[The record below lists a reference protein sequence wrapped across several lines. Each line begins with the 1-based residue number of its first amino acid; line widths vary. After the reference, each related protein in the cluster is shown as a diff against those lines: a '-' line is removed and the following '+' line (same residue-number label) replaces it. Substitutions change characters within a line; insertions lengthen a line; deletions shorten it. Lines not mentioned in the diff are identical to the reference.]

1 MKTLI
6 CNRTILVLKDIVSI
20 RSASLNLGTGC
31 EMLIRRIDPP
41 VADPSTATSRSL
53 SIWAVLEG
61 RIGDDKQVLALASA
75 LRGAVR
81 IIQLGDT
88 IPQVIAGRGLDV
100 IGIDAPWH
108 KRKFSDR
115 EFPDLMIAAGGRS
128 VTLARWIKRASHGRT
143 KVVFLGRPWARMGD
157 LDLVVTTPQYALP
170 RVANV
175 QMNLLP
181 LNHIE
186 ASRLEEMGACWEPK
200 FAHLPRPWIGVLVGG
215 NSGSFRM
222 TPDCAKRLGGQL
234 SRLAQETGGSVLLTT
249 SARTPAA
256 CSELLASS
264 LTCPSYT
271 HLWQPGQ
278 AANPYLGILALADR
292 FVVTG
297 ETASMIAEAANTGKA
312 FELFDLQERPLSR
325 LLTKIVPALGLAW
338 VFRLGARR
346 GYWTP
351 PRNMDRLHRA
361 LEVRGYLGEADSP
374 TRGRL
379 RRPIEWDL
387 ARTVAR
393 ISHLYAAEPVV
404 AAQPTTPSGPL
415 ANQIA

>member
-1 MKTLI
+1 
-6 CNRTILVLKDIVSI
+6 
-20 RSASLNLGTGC
+20 
-31 EMLIRRIDPP
+31 
-41 VADPSTATSRSL
+41 
-53 SIWAVLEG
+53 
-61 RIGDDKQVLALASA
+61 
-75 LRGAVR
+75 
-81 IIQLGDT
+81 
-88 IPQVIAGRGLDV
+88 
-100 IGIDAPWH
+100 
-108 KRKFSDR
+108 
-115 EFPDLMIAAGGRS
+115 
-128 VTLARWIKRASHGRT
+128 
-143 KVVFLGRPWARMGD
+143 
-157 LDLVVTTPQYALP
+157 
-170 RVANV
+170 
-175 QMNLLP
+175 
-181 LNHIE
+181 
-186 ASRLEEMGACWEPK
+186 
-200 FAHLPRPWIGVLVGG
+200 
-215 NSGSFRM
+215 M

-256 CSELLASS
+256 CAELLASS

-292 FVVTG
+292 FLVTG

-312 FELFDLQERPLSR
+312 LELFDLQERPLSR
-325 LLTKIVPALGLAW
+325 LLTKFVPALGLGW

-393 ISHLYAAEPVV
+393 ISHLYAPEPVV
-404 AAQPTTPSGPL
+404 APQPTKPSGPL
-415 ANQIA
+415 ANQVA

>member
-1 MKTLI
+1 
-6 CNRTILVLKDIVSI
+6 
-20 RSASLNLGTGC
+20 
-31 EMLIRRIDPP
+31 MLIRRIDPP

-61 RIGDDKQVLALASA
+61 RVGDDKQVLALASA
-75 LRGAVR
+75 LRGSVR
-81 IIQLGDT
+81 IIRLGDT
-88 IPQVIAGRGLDV
+88 IPQVIAGRFLDAIGLDT
-100 IGIDAPWH
+100 PWH
-108 KRKFSDR
+108 HRKYSDR

-143 KVVFLGRPWARMGD
+143 KVVFLGRPWARLGD
-157 LDLVVTTPQYALP
+157 FDLVVTTPQYALP
-170 RVANV
+170 RTANV

-181 LNHIE
+181 LNHID
-186 ASRLEEMGACWEPK
+186 ASRLNEMAAHWSPK
-200 FAHLPRPWIGVLVGG
+200 FADLPRPWIGALVGG

-222 TPDCAKRLGGQL
+222 TPYCAKRLGVQL
-234 SRLAQETGGSVLLTT
+234 SQLAQQTGGSVLLTT

-256 CSELLASS
+256 CAELVAAS

-278 AANPYLGILALADR
+278 AENPYLGIVALADQ

-312 FELFDLQERPLSR
+312 IELFELQERPLSR
-325 LLTKIVPALGLAW
+325 LLTKIVPAVGLGW
-338 VFRLGARR
+338 VFKLGARN

-351 PRNMDRLHRA
+351 PRQMERLHRA
-361 LEVRGYLGEADSP
+361 LEVRGYLGESDNPA
-374 TRGRL
+374 RGRL

-393 ISHLYAAEPVV
+393 ISQLYVPEPVV

-415 ANQIA
+415 ANQVA

>member
-1 MKTLI
+1 
-6 CNRTILVLKDIVSI
+6 
-20 RSASLNLGTGC
+20 
-31 EMLIRRIDPP
+31 MLIRRIDPP

-61 RIGDDKQVLALASA
+61 RVGDDKQVLALASA
-75 LRGAVR
+75 LRGSVR

-88 IPQVIAGRGLDV
+88 IPQVIAGRLLDV
-100 IGIDAPWH
+100 IGIDTPWH
-108 KRKFSDR
+108 KRKYSDR

-170 RVANV
+170 RVSNV

-186 ASRLEEMGACWEPK
+186 ASRLEEMGACWAPK

-256 CSELLASS
+256 CAELLASS

-292 FVVTG
+292 FLVTG

-312 FELFDLQERPLSR
+312 LELFDLQERPLSR
-325 LLTKIVPALGLAW
+325 LLTKFVPALGLGW

-393 ISHLYAAEPVV
+393 ISQLYVPEPVA

-415 ANQIA
+415 ANQVA

>member
-1 MKTLI
+1 MI
-6 CNRTILVLKDIVSI
+6 VVLKDIVSI
-20 RSASLNLGTGC
+20 RSASQNLGTGC
-31 EMLIRRIDPP
+31 DMLIRRIDST

-53 SIWAVLEG
+53 SIWAVIEG
-61 RIGDDKQVLALASA
+61 RVGDDKQVLALASA
-75 LRGAVR
+75 LRGSVR
-81 IIQLGDT
+81 IVQLGDT
-88 IPQVIAGRGLDV
+88 IPQVIAGRGLDA

-108 KRKFSDR
+108 KGKYSDS

-143 KVVFLGRPWARMGD
+143 KVVFLGRPWARLGD
-157 LDLVVTTPQYALP
+157 FDLVVTTPQYALP
-170 RVANV
+170 RVGNV

-181 LNHIE
+181 LNHVD
-186 ASRLEEMGACWEPK
+186 ASRLEEMGAHWAPK
-200 FAHLPRPWIGVLVGG
+200 FAHLPQPWIGALVGG

-222 TPDCAKRLGGQL
+222 TPYCAKRLGARL

-256 CSELLASS
+256 CAELVASS
-264 LTCPSYT
+264 LTCPSYA
-271 HLWQPGQ
+271 HLWKPGQ
-278 AANPYLGILALADR
+278 ADNPYLGIIALADR

-297 ETASMIAEAANTGKA
+297 ETASMIAEAANTGKTI
-312 FELFDLQERPLSR
+312 ELFGLQERPLSR
-325 LLTKIVPALGLAW
+325 LLTKFVPALGLGW
-338 VFRLGARR
+338 VFRLGARN

-351 PRNMDRLHRA
+351 PRHMERLHRA
-361 LEVRGYLGEADSP
+361 LQVRGYLGDADSP
-374 TRGRL
+374 ARGRL

-393 ISHLYAAEPVV
+393 ISQLYAPEPVV

-415 ANQIA
+415 ANQVA